1 MSANDIP
8 ENVRQFLSQ
17 YIGTVND
24 LEVLLMLMQMRREWT
39 ALEVGERM
47 YLDEDAARAVLS
59 GLVASGLVER
69 GEAAPLRYH
78 YRATENTDAVIQSL
92 ASTYARMRVRVIELI
107 YQSSNRTIQSFA
119 DAFKIKKDKE

>member
-24 LEVLLMLMQMRREWT
+24 LEVLLMLMQVRREWR

-47 YLDEDAARAVLS
+47 YLDEDSARAVLS
-59 GLVASGLVER
+59 RLVASGLI
-69 GEAAPLRYH
+69 EAMDEDPVRYH
-78 YRATENTDAVIQSL
+78 YRASGDTDAVIQCL
-92 ASTYARMRVRVIELI
+92 ADTYARMRVRVIELV
-107 YQSSNRTIQSFA
+107 YQSPTRVIQSFS
-119 DAFKIKKDKE
+119 DAFRIKREKE

>member
-8 ENVRQFLSQ
+8 ENVRQFLSE

-47 YLDEDAARAVLS
+47 YLDENAARAVLS
-59 GLVASGLVER
+59 GLGGSGLI
-69 GEAAPLRYH
+69 EAREEDPVRYH
-78 YRATENTDAVIQSL
+78 YKESGDTDAVIQRL
-92 ASTYARMRVRVIELI
+92 AETYARMRVRVIELI
-107 YQSSNRTIQSFA
+107 YQSPTTAIQSFA
-119 DAFKIKKDKE
+119 DAFRIKKERE